1 MKYVFTKGDLSMEK
15 TSLSSNEFI
24 EMLVLDGCF
33 VLELFRGAVE
43 GFTELGYARNDPV
56 FAMRGSMHSIQRD
69 MIMLENQLPLFVLNR
84 LLELQLG
91 TRNQPGLVAQLAVR
105 FFDPLMPTDEPM
117 TKTDQVALFRRSL
130 LRSSPKPE
138 PRLLRKRWSS
148 RNTRVADKRRQ
159 QLIHC
164 VTELREA
171 GIKFRRR
178 KTDRFW
184 DIQFNNGYLE
194 IPRLLI
200 HDGTKS
206 LFLNLIAFEQCHIDS
221 RNDITSYIIFMDNLI
236 DSHED
241 VSYLHYCGIIE
252 HWLGSD
258 SEVANLFNRLCEEVV
273 FDTEDSLS
281 ISFIC

>member
-1 MKYVFTKGDLSMEK
+1 
-15 TSLSSNEFI
+15 
-24 EMLVLDGCF
+24 
-33 VLELFRGAVE
+33 
-43 GFTELGYARNDPV
+43 
-56 FAMRGSMHSIQRD
+56 
-69 MIMLENQLPLFVLNR
+69 
-84 LLELQLG
+84 
-91 TRNQPGLVAQLAVR
+91 
-105 FFDPLMPTDEPM
+105 MPTDEPM
-117 TKTDQVALFRRSL
+117 TKTDQSKLENYLAREKAFDPFADMGELHCLDVFRRSL

-148 RNTRVADKRRQ
+148 RNTRVADKRRE

-194 IPRLLI
+194 RPRLLI

-241 VSYLHYCGIIE
+241 VSYLHYVLWYYRTLARE
-252 HWLGSD
+252 R
-258 SEVANLFNRLCEEVV
+258 F
-273 FDTEDSLS
+273 
-281 ISFIC
+281 

>member
-1 MKYVFTKGDLSMEK
+1 
-15 TSLSSNEFI
+15 
-24 EMLVLDGCF
+24 
-33 VLELFRGAVE
+33 
-43 GFTELGYARNDPV
+43 
-56 FAMRGSMHSIQRD
+56 
-69 MIMLENQLPLFVLNR
+69 MLENQLPLFVLNR

-91 TRNQPGLVAQLAVR
+91 TRNQTGLVAQLAVR

-117 TKTDQVALFRRSL
+117 TKTDQSKLENYLARDKAFDPFADMGELHCLDVFRRSL

-138 PRLLRKRWSS
+138 PRLSRKRWSS

-200 HDGTKS
+200 HDGTFTFSTLHISFYNPCPIFVRIIYNVIKVMLSRSS
-206 LFLNLIAFEQCHIDS
+206 LVYS
-221 RNDITSYIIFMDNLI
+221 SYIKRLKLVRGCIQLI
-236 DSHED
+236 VLGDLCQNDEST
-241 VSYLHYCGIIE
+241 VIE
-252 HWLGSD
+252 
-258 SEVANLFNRLCEEVV
+258 
-273 FDTEDSLS
+273 T
-281 ISFIC
+281 